1 MGQEAW
7 KKAEKETDTIKII
20 KYIEE
25 VGEPVGVRIHKRD
38 RVQDEAQ
45 DYRFGVEVVTKVVS
59 PCSAKEKS
67 KKVLV
72 QRAGE
77 TLVVTSELPL
87 LNGRICSL
95 VERLSIENDFMRQEY
110 IATNLADGQISGPLT
125 IARVF
130 SRMLNRGKEGV
141 LENRC

>member
-1 MGQEAW
+1 ML
-7 KKAEKETDTIKII
+7 
-20 KYIEE
+20 
-25 VGEPVGVRIHKRD
+25 
-38 RVQDEAQ
+38 Q

-95 VERLSIENDFMRQEY
+95 VERLSIENDFMRQVCEME
-110 IATNLADGQISGPLT
+110 
-125 IARVF
+125 V
-130 SRMLNRGKEGV
+130 EV
-141 LENRC
+141 LLLRSTS